1 MTRTINNLIEEKRD
15 RFMQILRDQI
25 EGEPRTSWNNI
36 LDLLLYDFEAY
47 TDDEA
52 SGFIDEQYE
61 RGEIDDNEILW
72 QFEQFVMFLEDINE
86 YDTEY

>member
-25 EGEPRTSWNNI
+25 EGEPRTSWNNV
-36 LDLLLYDFEAY
+36 LDLLLQDFEAY
-47 TDDEA
+47 AGDDA

-61 RGEIDDNEILW
+61 RGEIDDSEIIW
-72 QFEQFVMFLEDINE
+72 QFDQFIMFLEDINE
-86 YDTEY
+86 YDIN

>member
-15 RFMQILRDQI
+15 SFMQILREQI
-25 EGEPRTSWNNI
+25 EGEPRTNWNNI

-47 TDDEA
+47 VGDEA

-61 RGEIDDNEILW
+61 RGEIDDSELLW

-86 YDTEY
+86 YDTED